1 MSESKAQREIATV
14 CNGITL
20 LNTRRSALP
29 TIIVLIATMFGIES
43 SYADSEGSWYGYSVV
58 DDTSGRL
65 VYGASKSYI
74 VSVQDGDDREQRI
87 GFQCN
92 NDLPLFTID
101 VGEFL
106 APSSS
111 DFELHVRVDDLEPI
125 TFDMRVWSNG
135 TNGGFSRIEVIA
147 RDLFAQMRAGTRM
160 TWRIGT
166 DDSEHTGSFSLIGF
180 TSATREFAA
189 NCDVLRESP
198 DEAEL

>member
-1 MSESKAQREIATV
+1 M
-14 CNGITL
+14 
-20 LNTRRSALP
+20 NTRKLVWSA
-29 TIIVLIATMFGIES
+29 IIVLFSSLLGFGS
-43 SYADSEGSWYGYSVV
+43 SYADVEGRWYGYSVV

-92 NDLPLFTID
+92 NNLPLFTID

-125 TFDMRVWSNG
+125 TFDMRIWSNG
-135 TNGGFSRIEVIA
+135 TSGGFSRIEVIA
-147 RDLFAQMRAGTRM
+147 RELFAQMRAGTRM

-166 DDSEHTGSFSLIGF
+166 DDSGHEGIFSLLGF

-189 NCDVLRESP
+189 NCDVLREAS

>member
-1 MSESKAQREIATV
+1 MAESEVPREIATLYYR
-14 CNGITL
+14 IIF
-20 LNTRRSALP
+20 LNIIKSALLAIMVLVA
-29 TIIVLIATMFGIES
+29 TIFGTES
-43 SYADSEGSWYGYSVV
+43 SYSDEEGRWYGYSVV

-92 NDLPLFTID
+92 NNLPMLTID

-125 TFDMRVWSNG
+125 TLDMRIWSNG

-147 RDLFAQMRAGTRM
+147 RDLFALMREGVRM

-166 DDSEHTGSFSLIGF
+166 EDSGHEGSFGLIGF
-180 TSATREFAA
+180 TAATREFAA
-189 NCDVLRESP
+189 NCDVLREV
-198 DEAEL
+198 AEEEEL